1 MSRSRTTRLSI
12 AAITAATALTL
23 AACGGNGTTN
33 SATTPASGDTS
44 AAAEGGAPVKLIVG
58 ASPGPHAEILNFVK
72 SEGLAEKAG
81 LDLEI
86 VEYTDYVQPN
96 VALSEGDL
104 DANYFQHLPYLEAE
118 IADKGYEF
126 SHFEGVHIEP
136 YGIYSEKIKNI
147 SELADGAKVGISND
161 PSNQARALDLLVKE
175 GALQKI
181 DKDDV
186 SIVDYDGNA
195 EANPK
200 KLEFVETEA
209 PALPRV
215 LPDVD
220 IAIINGNF
228 ALEGGLKPSEDA
240 IVLESVDGNPYAN
253 LVAYRSNEEGEKLDA
268 LKKLDEIL
276 HGQEVADFIKKTWP
290 NGEVISSKN

>member
-1 MSRSRTTRLSI
+1 MSRITSRVSLAAI
-12 AAITAATALTL
+12 AAAALALS
-23 AACGGNGTTN
+23 ACGGSSSTDSTTAPESSAGGTVRLT
-33 SATTPASGDTS
+33 
-44 AAAEGGAPVKLIVG
+44 VG
-58 ASPGPHAEILNFVK
+58 ASPVPHAEILNFVK
-72 SEGLAEKAG
+72 DQGLAEAAG
-81 LDLEI
+81 IDLKV

-104 DANYFQHLPYLEAE
+104 DANYFQHLPYLKAE

-126 SHFEGVHIEP
+126 EHFEGVHIEP
-136 YGIYSEKIKNI
+136 YGIYSQKIKNI
-147 SELADGAKVGISND
+147 SELAEGAKVGISND
-161 PSNQARALDLLVKE
+161 PSNQARALSLLVKE
-175 GALQKI
+175 GVL
-181 DKDDV
+181 KDLGKEDA

-200 KLEFVETEA
+200 KLQFVETEA

-228 ALEGGLKPSEDA
+228 ALEGGLKPAEDA
-240 IVLESVDGNPYAN
+240 IVLESVEGNPYAN
-253 LVAYRSNEEGEKLDA
+253 LVAYAKNTEKLDA

>member
-1 MSRSRTTRLSI
+1 MSRITSRLSV
-12 AAITAATALTL
+12 AALATAALALS
-23 AACGGNGTTN
+23 ACGGSSSTD
-33 SATTPASGDTS
+33 ATTAPESS
-44 AAAEGGAPVKLIVG
+44 AGGTVQLTVG
-58 ASPGPHAEILNFVK
+58 ASPVPHAEILNFVK
-72 SEGLAEKAG
+72 DQGLAEAAG
-81 LDLEI
+81 IDLKV

-104 DANYFQHLPYLEAE
+104 DANYFQHLPYLKAE

-126 SHFEGVHIEP
+126 EHFEGVHIEP
-136 YGIYSEKIKNI
+136 YGIYSQKIKNI
-147 SELADGAKVGISND
+147 SELAEGAKVGISND
-161 PSNQARALDLLVKE
+161 PSNQARALSLLVKE
-175 GALQKI
+175 GAL
-181 DKDDV
+181 KDLGKEDA

-200 KLEFVETEA
+200 KLQFVETEA

-228 ALEGGLKPSEDA
+228 ALEGGLKPAEDA
-240 IVLESVDGNPYAN
+240 IVLESVEGNPYAN
-253 LVAYRSNEEGEKLDA
+253 LVAYAKNTEKLDA

-290 NGEVISSKN
+290 NGEVISSKK